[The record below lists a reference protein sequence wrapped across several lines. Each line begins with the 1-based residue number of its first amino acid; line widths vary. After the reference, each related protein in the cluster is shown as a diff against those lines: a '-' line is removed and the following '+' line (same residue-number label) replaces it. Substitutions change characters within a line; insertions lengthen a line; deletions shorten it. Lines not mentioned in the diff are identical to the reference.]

1 MQLRIFTEPQQGA
14 SYDQLL
20 AVATTAEECGFD
32 AFFRSD
38 HYLKMGS
45 ASGLPAYT
53 DAWTTLAGLARDTRT
68 IRLGTMVTP
77 VTFRPIG
84 TFPAVATEVDQ
95 MSQGR
100 LEVGLGAGWYEAEH
114 VAYGLP
120 FPALAQ
126 RYDLLE
132 DQLAILHGVWST
144 GPGGFFEREGLTCTV
159 RMQADSFQPAQRPHP
174 PIVIGG
180 RGGPRNSRLAAT
192 YADEFN
198 ISFVMPDAMRAA
210 HDSVRKACEG
220 RQRDPASVVFSIGL
234 VTCCGSSESDISRR
248 ASAIGRDVD
257 ELRQNGLTGTPA
269 EVLNKISVY
278 TEAGAQRVYLQILDL
293 SDLDHLRLVAEEVQA
308 PLLAG

>member
-20 AVATTAEECGFD
+20 AVAATAEQCGFD

-53 DAWTTLAGLARDTRT
+53 DAWTTLAGLARDTQT

-84 TFPAVATEVDQ
+84 TFPAVATEVDH

-100 LEVGLGAGWYEAEH
+100 VEIGLGAGWYEAEH
-114 VAYGLP
+114 AAYGLP
-120 FPALAQ
+120 FPSLAK

-132 DQLAILHGVWST
+132 DQLAILHGVWNAET
-144 GPGGFFEREGLTCTV
+144 GTVFEREGLTCSV
-159 RMQADSFQPAQRPHP
+159 LIQADSFRPAQRPHP

-198 ISFVMPDAMRAA
+198 ISFVMPDVMRQA
-210 HDSVRKACEG
+210 HDSVRKACEDQ
-220 RQRDPASVVFSIGL
+220 QRDPAEVVFSIGL
-234 VTCCGSSESDISRR
+234 VTCCGSSETEVSRR
-248 ASAIGRDVD
+248 ASAIGRDLD
-257 ELRQNGLTGTPA
+257 ELRQNGLAGSPA
-269 EVLNKISVY
+269 EVLEKITTY
-278 TEAGAQRVYLQILDL
+278 TDAGAQRIYLQILDL
-293 SDLDHLRLVAEEVQA
+293 ADLDHLRLLAEQVQA
-308 PLLAG
+308 PLVGS

>member
-1 MQLRIFTEPQQGA
+1 MLRIFTEPQQGA

-20 AVATTAEECGFD
+20 AVASTAEQCGFD

-84 TFPAVATEVDQ
+84 TFPAIATQVDH

-100 LEVGLGAGWYEAEH
+100 VDVGLGAGWYEAEH
-114 VAYGLP
+114 AAYGLP
-120 FPALAQ
+120 FPALAK

-132 DQLAILHGVWST
+132 DQLAILHGVWT
-144 GPGGFFEREGLTCTV
+144 ADAGGVFERDGLTCNV
-159 RMQADSFQPAQRPHP
+159 RLQADSFRPAQRPHP

-198 ISFVMPDAMRAA
+198 ISFVMPDAMREA
-210 HDSVRKACEG
+210 HDSVRKACEAQ
-220 RQRDPASVVFSIGL
+220 QRDPASVAFSVGL
-234 VTCCGSSESDISRR
+234 VTCCGANDTEISRR

-257 ELRQNGLTGTPA
+257 ELRQNGLTGTPG
-269 EVLNKISVY
+269 EVLEKISSY
-278 TEAGAQRVYLQILDL
+278 TNAGAQRIYLQILDL
-293 SDLDHLRLVAEEVQA
+293 SDLDHLRLLAEEVHA
-308 PLLAG
+308 PLLAS

>member
-1 MQLRIFTEPQQGA
+1 MLRIFTEPQQGA

-20 AVATTAEECGFD
+20 AVATTAEQCGFD

-84 TFPAVATEVDQ
+84 TFPAVATQVDH

-100 LEVGLGAGWYEAEH
+100 VEVGLGAGWYEAEH
-114 VAYGLP
+114 TAYGLP
-120 FPALAQ
+120 FPALAK

-132 DQLAILHGVWST
+132 DQLAILHGVWTTEAS
-144 GPGGFFEREGLTCTV
+144 GVFERDGLTGTV
-159 RMQADSFQPAQRPHP
+159 RVQADSFRPAQRPHP

-210 HDSVRKACEG
+210 HDSVRKACATQ
-220 RQRDPASVVFSIGL
+220 QRDPASLNFSVGL
-234 VTCCGSSESDISRR
+234 VTCCGSSEAEISRR
-248 ASAIGRDVD
+248 AAAIGRDVS
-257 ELRQNGLTGTPA
+257 ELRENGLTGTPA
-269 EVLNKISVY
+269 EVLEKISAY
-278 TEAGAQRVYLQILDL
+278 TNAGAQRIYLQILDL
-293 SDLDHLRLVAEEVQA
+293 SDLDHLRLLAEEVQA
-308 PLLAG
+308 PLMAT